1 VFGSG
6 FGHQFDVGSA
16 EDFALVAVY
25 YFVLVRSPAPHA
37 GFVSTNSQKNI
48 VERSPFFTNLH
59 NETDLKYSF

>member
-1 VFGSG
+1 
-6 FGHQFDVGSA
+6 
-16 EDFALVAVY
+16 VAVY

-37 GFVSTNSQKNI
+37 GFVSANSQKNI